1 MTDGSGRERLVQ
13 EGLDHLQRAARE
25 TISAMRALL
34 DAAEE
39 LVEDPRRA
47 ETLAATLGSLAEAA
61 VRSNPLRGMFGARP
75 STAGEAD
82 DDHPDDR
89 ADGDDDG
96 GVQRIPVT

>member
-39 LVEDPRRA
+39 LVEDPRGA

-61 VRSNPLRGMFGARP
+61 TRSNPLRGMFGPRP
-75 STAGEAD
+75 STTAEGD
-82 DDHPDDR
+82 HDHP
-89 ADGDDDG
+89 DGDDDG